1 VSSILNALKKVES
14 ESAQPDKAQLSSGRR
29 IDAKRVIRSQHRES
43 GLRGKILLFVMPALT
58 LAVALWVAF
67 QYGPFTISKAST
79 APTTLSEPERQ
90 EATQKEEIRENP
102 EKRKQFNPAQPN
114 YAREKNSPSKTAA
127 EKENPTT
134 VPAKTPPTREEGP
147 PIEGPELK
155 LQAIVWSY
163 SPDNCFA
170 VINGVIVRVGG
181 KVEGVSV
188 TEIGTDFVSFKSGQ
202 RTWKMKMMTE

>member
-1 VSSILNALKKVES
+1 M
-14 ESAQPDKAQLSSGRR
+14 
-29 IDAKRVIRSQHRES
+29 
-43 GLRGKILLFVMPALT
+43 LFVMPALT

-67 QYGPFTISKAST
+67 QYGPHAPLKAST
-79 APTTLSEPERQ
+79 APAKLSEPDKE
-90 EATQKEEIRENP
+90 EATQKEEFREDP
-102 EKRKQFNPAQPN
+102 EKRKQSDPPQPN
-114 YAREKNSPSKTAA
+114 SARERNSPSKTAA

-155 LQAIVWSY
+155 LQAIVWSE
-163 SPDNCFA
+163 SPENCFA

-188 TEIGTDFVSFKSGQ
+188 TEIGTDYVSFKSGQ
-202 RTWKMKMMTE
+202 RTWKTKMMTE